1 MATERLFPAKIMD
14 VAPIA
19 GGWVKDSSG
28 NCGLWFPPKQ
38 AVNNGGVVIEF
49 VKLAISDYRLKKFVN
64 NNMSVHKHMVSK
76 RNAEIKHFQ
85 SMIVDDASMDDPMA
99 DKVQAPKRRRTDTT
113 NAPKGDL
120 HQNLGGA
127 SWPSKGHNGCAR
139 AQFSEGQLPALG

>member
-28 NCGLWFPPKQ
+28 NCGLWYPPKQ
-38 AVNNGGVVIEF
+38 TVNNGGVVTEF

-85 SMIVDDASMDDPMA
+85 SMIVDDASMNDPMA
-99 DKVQAPKRRRTDTT
+99 DKVQAPKRRRTDMT
-113 NAPKGDL
+113 NVPTVISIKISEEPVGLPKGRS
-120 HQNLGGA
+120 GR
-127 SWPSKGHNGCAR
+127 AR
-139 AQFSEGQLPALG
+139 AQFSEGQCPALG